1 MKQREIDL
9 STHHTQT
16 AEQQLGCS
24 HLIGKHVGQGGEYLP
39 VFTWVNP
46 EPVSTGQGQEQWLLL
61 EEKEE
66 LGVGGSLPLY
76 SLGCHLNF

>member
-1 MKQREIDL
+1 M
-9 STHHTQT
+9 
-16 AEQQLGCS
+16 
-24 HLIGKHVGQGGEYLP
+24 GQGGEYLP